1 MSFQNNKIGIQSA
14 TVHLED
20 NVYVEFTNNKEIFYN
35 PYRSDERFGAAKQ
48 INIISN
54 KQMSF
59 NSNKPI
65 SSLINADTIDIS
77 NSNLLFY
84 KNMSDASDGT
94 LLSAYND
101 IIFDGGSLVA
111 LNNTLNNY
119 LATYSL
125 INANNNIIFKNHPW
139 FNISTNLSNTIKMST
154 NDFSGKAL
162 IAYNT
167 NLSPTTGSNLDVSA
181 DSSLCSVPTTNCP
194 STAYNI
200 YCFNS
205 TSEANICIDTETN
218 LGQCYPKS
226 SSVTCTLNYPS
237 TIGCRCHMSPPLL
250 LS

>member
-84 KNMSDASDGT
+84 NNMSDASDGT

-101 IIFDGGSLVA
+101 IIFDGG
-111 LNNTLNNY
+111 
-119 LATYSL
+119 
-125 INANNNIIFKNHPW
+125 
-139 FNISTNLSNTIKMST
+139 
-154 NDFSGKAL
+154 
-162 IAYNT
+162 
-167 NLSPTTGSNLDVSA
+167 
-181 DSSLCSVPTTNCP
+181 
-194 STAYNI
+194 
-200 YCFNS
+200 
-205 TSEANICIDTETN
+205 
-218 LGQCYPKS
+218 
-226 SSVTCTLNYPS
+226 
-237 TIGCRCHMSPPLL
+237 
-250 LS
+250 